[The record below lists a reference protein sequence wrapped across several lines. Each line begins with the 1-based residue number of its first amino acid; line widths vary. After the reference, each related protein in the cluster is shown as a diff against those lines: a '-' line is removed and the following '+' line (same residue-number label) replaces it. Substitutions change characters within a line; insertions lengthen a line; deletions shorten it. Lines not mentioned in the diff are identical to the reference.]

1 MKKKKPVSPEI
12 MSPPLEEED
21 EEELDE
27 YEDSYGKQYDPLE

>member
-12 MSPPLEEED
+12 LSPPLEEED
-21 EEELDE
+21 EELDE